1 MPDIAGLLLDAT
13 RRLKEAGIEG
23 PRQDA
28 VLLLSEAAGLSPDRV
43 RLQPETALAP
53 DIAARFEALMQRRLA
68 REPVSQILGRREF
81 WGLDFHVT
89 RDVLDPRPDSETLVA
104 GALAAISDRG
114 AAWRIVDFGTGSGC
128 LLLSLLH
135 ELPNATGLGVDA
147 SPAALEIARG
157 NAEQLGLA
165 SRVDFRQGDWGTG
178 LEGPFDILISNPPY
192 IESAVVPEL
201 APEVARHEP
210 RLALD
215 GGADGLD
222 AYRRLVPHM
231 ARLAAPGAF
240 AALEI
245 GLGQDAAVSALLAGA
260 GFAGIVV
267 LPDLAGVGR
276 VVTGR
281 KSR

>member
-13 RRLKEAGIEG
+13 RRLKVAGIEG